1 MATELPKPCET
12 LSVAEILNALGINHG
27 IAAEDPQLYFVIP
40 GRDGPRWLIPE
51 RPCASASVLSAWHPY
66 DLSSRM
72 KWFVLRMAA
81 RAGVLRLLPAV
92 SSVTA
97 SRRGALRWF
106 ERCGIRSQTG
116 EMVILAGSP
125 SPDWKLITF
134 LLDDAHRIASVL
146 KVGLTDGGGVSVLHE
161 AKVLGK
167 LAPYSWAP
175 KILSVHSDLRAASQ
189 EYVNGA
195 MPGRGFRP
203 EYMDCLCRLPQ
214 SGGCKTLAVVA
225 NEMEKRLSPFKAQ
238 LDEMAPDLLDRALS
252 CMDIDIAVPTMLVH
266 GDFAPWNLRKNP
278 EAGYVLIDWEW
289 ANFAGLPAYDIFHFQ
304 FNDMP
309 PFDQGRFAPSTFTG
323 WISTSN
329 CCRGSRSLTCSIS
342 SNPIVSIAVT
352 STPPIHCINWRPS
365 PMNSAQCRNRA
376 LSSPGNEP
384 CRCLSSYTSK

>member
-1 MATELPKPCET
+1 MATELSQPCET
-12 LSVAEILNALGINHG
+12 LSVAGILNALGINHG

-40 GRDGPRWLIPE
+40 GHNGPRWLIPE

-66 DLSSRM
+66 DISSRM

-97 SRRGALRWF
+97 SRKDALRWF
-106 ERCGIRSQTG
+106 ERCGIQSQTG

-125 SPDWKLITF
+125 SPDWKLISF
-134 LLDDAHRIASVL
+134 LLDDAHRVAAVL

-161 AKVLGK
+161 AEVLGK

-189 EYVNGA
+189 EYVHGA

-203 EYMDCLCRLPQ
+203 EYMDRLCRLPQ
-214 SGGCKTLAVVA
+214 SGGCKTLAEVA
-225 NEMEKRLSPFKAQ
+225 DEMGKRLSPFKAQ
-238 LDEMAPDLLDRALS
+238 LNKMAPDLLDRSLS
-252 CMDIDIAVPTMLVH
+252 CIDLDIAVPTMLVH

-278 EAGYVLIDWEW
+278 EAAYVLIDWEW

-304 FNDMP
+304 FNDDRLFGEKAGGYAAIRSKTICTEYFHRMDLDLELLP
-309 PFDQGRFAPSTFTG
+309 RLAIAYLLDQLDSHFRQ
-323 WISTSN
+323 
-329 CCRGSRSLTCSIS
+329 RGYQHIAYTLHQLATVADELGA
-342 SNPIVSIAVT
+342 VS
-352 STPPIHCINWRPS
+352 
-365 PMNSAQCRNRA
+365 Q
-376 LSSPGNEP
+376 PGAHIP
-384 CRCLSSYTSK
+384 KQ

>member
-1 MATELPKPCET
+1 MATELSQPCET

-27 IAAEDPQLYFVIP
+27 IAAEDTQLYFVIP
-40 GRDGPRWLIPE
+40 GRNGPRWLIPE

-66 DLSSRM
+66 NLSSRM

-97 SRRGALRWF
+97 SRKGALRWF

-134 LLDDAHRIASVL
+134 LLDDAHRIAAVL
-146 KVGLTDGGGVSVLHE
+146 KVGLTDGGGVSILHE
-161 AKVLGK
+161 AEVLGK
-167 LAPYSWAP
+167 LAQYSWAP
-175 KILSVHSDLRAASQ
+175 RILSVHSDLRAASQ
-189 EYVNGA
+189 EYVCGA

-203 EYMDCLCRLPQ
+203 EYMDRLCRLPQ
-214 SGGCKTLAVVA
+214 SGGCKTLAMVA
-225 NEMEKRLSPFKAQ
+225 DEMEKRLSPFKAQ

-252 CMDIDIAVPTMLVH
+252 CIDLDIAVPTMLVH

-304 FNDMP
+304 FNDDRLFGEKAGGYAAIRSGAICAEYFHRMDLDLELLP
-309 PFDQGRFAPSTFTG
+309 RLAIAYLLDQLESH
-323 WISTSN
+323 
-329 CCRGSRSLTCSIS
+329 CKHRGYQHTAYTLHQLATAADELGT
-342 SNPIVSIAVT
+342 VS
-352 STPPIHCINWRPS
+352 
-365 PMNSAQCRNRA
+365 Q
-376 LSSPGNEP
+376 PGVQFP
-384 CRCLSSYTSK
+384 KQ

>member
-304 FNDMP
+304 FNDDRLFGEKDGGYAAIRSGAICAEYFHRMDLDIELLP
-309 PFDQGRFAPSTFTG
+309 RLAIAYLLDQLESH
-323 WISTSN
+323 
-329 CCRGSRSLTCSIS
+329 CKHRGYQHTAYTLHQLAT
-342 SNPIVSIAVT
+342 VTDELGAV
-352 STPPIHCINWRPS
+352 PQQG
-365 PMNSAQCRNRA
+365 AQFPR
-376 LSSPGNEP
+376 
-384 CRCLSSYTSK
+384 